1 MLSVNELRAEIARRG
16 ETVKSVSCKMGMDR
30 ATFYRKMRGVS
41 DFTRAEIQKLVY
53 ILGLSNTA
61 AMKIFFA
68 DDVA

>member
-1 MLSVNELRAEIARRG
+1 
-16 ETVKSVSCKMGMDR
+16 MGMDR